1 MGHHMRLYLPRQHL
15 HQEHQLHWM
24 MMGILVLPLGLPVEQ
39 LLLQGQQRQ
48 GHFQER
54 HP

>member
-1 MGHHMRLYLPRQHL
+1 MGHHMRLYPLRQHP

-24 MMGILVLPLGLPVEQ
+24 MMGILVLPLGRVER

-54 HP
+54 HL